1 MFIKAKW
8 KVWLGMLAIAALL
21 QFSKCFIVNFITGL
35 FNEPAYTECR
45 IEFRDE
51 DAKYKNTVSGKNIVI
66 DSSTAYKLTTTS
78 EDPDIIITKD
88 NETIDDYT
96 KKENYAYVPLIMV
109 AKPSVSGEDAFFNG
123 IKNRQCEKDIRII
136 LKAIEEG
143 KSWKDVGITSNS
155 VVNNSKDKVTLIIP
169 NEYDKSYQ
177 KIKNY
182 ILLAL
187 NDYKEPSEAELVDL
201 TNRTNAILYKC
212 TKVDSISALFH
223 QNTWFKGIILCEENI
238 IAKESSSFRNTCTV
252 ISPGKTMR
260 TQYNVYIKTSKAEEL
275 EDLLTS
281 YKFLNVTGYRIGNVD
296 ISDSKYY
303 KYSFQVFDF
312 VDIPIEYPEN
322 LIEVTETEQMETPV
336 STDISEETITETEA
350 VPETAETSE
359 TETETVA
366 ETAAETLEQPEEN
379 NENTEISSG
388 FDGDILGIIIGLLFV
403 IFFIVLILT
412 GIAAAIL

>member
-21 QFSKCFIVNFITGL
+21 QFSKGFIVNFITGL

-88 NETIDDYT
+88 NETIDGYT

-109 AKPSVSGEDAFFNG
+109 ANPSVSGKDAFFNA

-143 KSWKDVGITSNS
+143 KSWKDIGITSNS

-260 TQYNVYIKTSKAEEL
+260 TQYNVYIKISKAEEL

-296 ISDSKYY
+296 VSDSKYY

-322 LIEVTETEQMETPV
+322 LNELTETVQIETPI
-336 STDISEETITETEA
+336 STDTEEETVAETEA
-350 VPETAETSE
+350 VQETTETSE

-366 ETAAETLEQPEEN
+366 ETAEETLEQPEES
-379 NENTEISSG
+379 NENTEISRG
-388 FDGDILGIIIGLLFV
+388 FYGTFIDLLVV
-403 IFFIVLILT
+403 IFVIVLILI
-412 GIAAAIL
+412 GIVTAI

>member
-21 QFSKCFIVNFITGL
+21 QFSKGFIVNFITGL

-88 NETIDDYT
+88 NETIDGYT

-109 AKPSVSGEDAFFNG
+109 ANPSVSGKDAFFNA

-143 KSWKDVGITSNS
+143 KSWKEIGITSAS

-281 YKFLNVTGYRIGNVD
+281 YKFLNVTGYRIGD
-296 ISDSKYY
+296 IDVSDSKYY

-312 VDIPIEYPEN
+312 LDIPIEYPEN
-322 LIEVTETEQMETPV
+322 LIESTETEQIETPV
-336 STDISEETITETEA
+336 STDAEEETVAETEA
-350 VPETAETSE
+350 VQETTETSE
-359 TETETVA
+359 TEMETVA
-366 ETAAETLEQPEEN
+366 ETAKETLEQSEES
-379 NENTEISSG
+379 NENTEIRS
-388 FDGDILGIIIGLLFV
+388 FYADALKV
-403 IFFIVLILT
+403 FIVLSLIWIVVVIL
-412 GIAAAIL
+412 

>member
-21 QFSKCFIVNFITGL
+21 QFSKGFIVNFITGL

-66 DSSTAYKLTTTS
+66 DISTAYKLTATS

-88 NETIDDYT
+88 NESIDGYT
-96 KKENYAYVPLIMV
+96 KKEKYAYVPLIMV
-109 AKPSVSGEDAFFNG
+109 ANPSVSGKDAFFNA

-143 KSWKDVGITSNS
+143 KSWKDIGITSNR

-296 ISDSKYY
+296 VSDSKYY

-312 VDIPIEYPEN
+312 VDIPIEYLEN
-322 LIEVTETEQMETPV
+322 LNELTETVQIETPI
-336 STDISEETITETEA
+336 STDTEEETVAETEA
-350 VPETAETSE
+350 VQETTETSE

-366 ETAAETLEQPEEN
+366 ETAEETLEQPEES
-379 NENTEISSG
+379 NENTEISRG
-388 FDGDILGIIIGLLFV
+388 FFGTFIDLLVVIFVIVFLLFIFV
-403 IFFIVLILT
+403 IVFLLLF
-412 GIAAAIL
+412 